1 MITNTAAITTK
12 NFILEN
18 ATLSVRPGNKHD
30 PAIVSR
36 QIHDPDLY
44 VFVGISEASGYKL
57 PAALAE
63 KLNLS
68 ADEIIKIA
76 EKNTIETANIV
87 PMHEILG
94 MPGDADAMPVYVCMP
109 AAAAFLMV
117 DDFAKGKGWSGAW
130 IIPSSIH
137 ETLIVPD
144 DMERCALD
152 SIIRDIN
159 ASIVDECDRLSD
171 HAYHCTF

>member
-1 MITNTAAITTK
+1 MIINTVAITTK

-36 QIHDPDLY
+36 QIHDLDLY
-44 VFVGISEASGYKL
+44 VFVRVSEASGYKL

-63 KLNLS
+63 KLDLS

-76 EKNTIETANIV
+76 AKNTIEAANIV
-87 PMHEILG
+87 PMHEMLG
-94 MPGDADAMPVYVCMP
+94 LPENADAMPIYVCMP
-109 AAAAFLMV
+109 AAAAFLMI
-117 DDFAKGKGWSGAW
+117 DDFAKSKGWSGAW

-144 DMERCALD
+144 DMEQDALNK
-152 SIIRDIN
+152 IIRDIN

-171 HAYHCTF
+171 HAYHCRF